1 MSSIYKDTKSP
12 FYYADIWIQGR
23 KFSRS
28 TGATSKSEAK
38 RRANEIEAQLR
49 KDIDKARVSE
59 ESLALDHVAGRY
71 MRDVGNYHA
80 GEGASITAIKIAFL
94 IKFFGEH
101 KLMSD
106 IKNDDVFKLRNW
118 RRAHHV
124 GEWRRNADGEWVH
137 RKPGEDAKLI
147 SSYTVNDTVEQLKKL
162 FTYLKNT
169 GIKLDNAPNF
179 SNLWLDEPKAR
190 PRALSE
196 KERKGLNQAIN
207 IRPDA
212 EPLIMFSRMVGK
224 RQNEC
229 ITLEWSHVKWDHG
242 KIERRGKGDAPVEVR
257 ITPAIRAL
265 LMPLIGHHPKFVFTF
280 VAQRTVKNRM
290 IRGKVYNYIK
300 GQRYPFTKDGLRR
313 IWTSIREEAGI
324 PIAGD
329 DRFRW
334 HDIRHDFAINFLK
347 KNPTAYGMKALQKAL
362 DHADFETTAN
372 TYAAV
377 LETEVSDTVEAQ
389 AQDLLRERMAAHGER
404 QPPEGTPEL
413 QAEGGLSK

>member
-179 SNLWLDEPKAR
+179 SNLWAR
-190 PRALSE
+190 
-196 KERKGLNQAIN
+196 
-207 IRPDA
+207 
-212 EPLIMFSRMVGK
+212 
-224 RQNEC
+224 
-229 ITLEWSHVKWDHG
+229 
-242 KIERRGKGDAPVEVR
+242 
-257 ITPAIRAL
+257 
-265 LMPLIGHHPKFVFTF
+265 
-280 VAQRTVKNRM
+280 
-290 IRGKVYNYIK
+290 
-300 GQRYPFTKDGLRR
+300 
-313 IWTSIREEAGI
+313 
-324 PIAGD
+324 
-329 DRFRW
+329 
-334 HDIRHDFAINFLK
+334 
-347 KNPTAYGMKALQKAL
+347 
-362 DHADFETTAN
+362 
-372 TYAAV
+372 
-377 LETEVSDTVEAQ
+377 
-389 AQDLLRERMAAHGER
+389 
-404 QPPEGTPEL
+404 
-413 QAEGGLSK
+413 